1 METKPVEHSRP
12 PAYPTRREVLTG
24 AASFA
29 LVSLT
34 GCNFVCAEGPM
45 GEISVAPIF
54 ERGEGRGATGCIVVS
69 PPVFLSEEEG
79 VQILREELA
88 KHGIHLKAGGTL
100 KGVHIAARRE
110 KYEWVDKGNGE
121 KEIKESIVELPDKVK
136 PLRLDGLDPDRRI
149 AVKFVSRK
157 GYFDLGGPLSS
168 STVQG
173 IRIQGRRQAGCS
185 SGQATGSGQR
195 VPRRVLRTVD
205 QDTLGRAFRRGQSA
219 RPEDYVETA
228 RGTVQGGI

>member
-1 METKPVEHSRP
+1 
-12 PAYPTRREVLTG
+12 
-24 AASFA
+24 
-29 LVSLT
+29 
-34 GCNFVCAEGPM
+34 M

-100 KGVHIAARRE
+100 KGVRIAARME
-110 KYEWVDKGNGE
+110 EHEWVDKGNGE
-121 KEIKESIVELPDKVK
+121 KEIEESIVELPDKVK

-149 AVKFVSRK
+149 AVKFVSCK
-157 GYFDLGGPLSS
+157 GYFDLGGPISS

-173 IRIQGRRQAGCS
+173 YEFKDVAKQVAAVVTQQAQDSVFLGVFYEPSTRIPLVELSDEGNQLDRK
-185 SGQATGSGQR
+185 TTWKQR
-195 VPRRVLRTVD
+195 
-205 QDTLGRAFRRGQSA
+205 
-219 RPEDYVETA
+219 
-228 RGTVQGGI
+228 RGTVASRNLKSCSASRRKISSAG